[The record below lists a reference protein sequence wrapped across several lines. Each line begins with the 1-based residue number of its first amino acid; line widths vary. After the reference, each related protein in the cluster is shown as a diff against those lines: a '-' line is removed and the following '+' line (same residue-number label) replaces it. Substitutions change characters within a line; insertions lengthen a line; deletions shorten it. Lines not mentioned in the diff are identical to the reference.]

1 VFLLR
6 SPVDYL
12 RKYPHF
18 FLERIEPLDLES
30 LVEFFATEIWLY
42 DSPPVTGEIY
52 RQFVR
57 DCYQK
62 NLFIKNQLIISEDGV
77 PGIQID
83 LREIKAPF
91 LNAVASKDDLV
102 APASSKALNNAI
114 GSSDKTVFR
123 I

>member
-1 VFLLR
+1 L
-6 SPVDYL
+6 
-12 RKYPHF
+12 
-18 FLERIEPLDLES
+18 
-30 LVEFFATEIWLY
+30 LY